1 MSEQNY
7 TWEQLNAYVDGELPP
22 ATASQ
27 IATAAAED
35 PDLAQAIFTLSELKA
50 ASHRALEFDNDDA
63 PAIPHLPAGGRP
75 GGPGWKWPCA
85 LAASLL
91 VMALASGAVWYGLQ
105 GQNGPDNWMTVA
117 QEQHQE
123 WIDGDSEA
131 QTSDQSVQDSMKAS
145 DDLVEV
151 FVDGTIGYAPSL
163 ALAGMRITRFSS
175 QRDGRDE
182 YFFVGYLGQNG
193 CQLSLTITKAP
204 ESQQLE
210 LSLEWQEDNRAL
222 ASWRVGDTAYAA
234 VSQGMDKQR
243 FRRLTAHLENT
254 TREAGAQQRETRM
267 AEATRNSDRP
277 CLG

>member
-1 MSEQNY
+1 MSEQKY
-7 TWEQLNAYVDGELPP
+7 TWEQLNAYVDGELSPK
-22 ATASQ
+22 TASQ
-27 IATAAAED
+27 LATAAAED
-35 PDLAQAIFTLSELKA
+35 PDLAQAIAALSDLKA
-50 ASHRALEFDNDDA
+50 ASQQALEFDNDDA

-91 VMALASGAVWYGLQ
+91 AMAIASGAVWYGLQ
-105 GQNGPDNWMTVA
+105 GQNGSDNWITAA

-123 WIDGDSEA
+123 WIDSDSEA
-131 QTSDQSVQDSMKAS
+131 PASDPSVQDSRKAS
-145 DDLVEV
+145 DVLVEV
-151 FVDGTIGYAPSL
+151 SVDGTVGYAPSL

-204 ESQQLE
+204 ENQQVD
-210 LSLEWQEDNRAL
+210 LSLEWQEDDQAL

-243 FRRLTAHLENT
+243 FRRLTAHLEKT
-254 TREAGAQQRETRM
+254 TREAGALQQETRM
-267 AEATRNSDRP
+267 AESARSSDRP